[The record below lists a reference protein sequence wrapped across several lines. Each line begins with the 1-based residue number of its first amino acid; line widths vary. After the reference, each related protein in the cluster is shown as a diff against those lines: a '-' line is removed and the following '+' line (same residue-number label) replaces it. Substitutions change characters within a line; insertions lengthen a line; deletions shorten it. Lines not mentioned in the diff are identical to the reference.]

1 MENETTDRGTWRMY
15 EKMMIHARKKD
26 GAQNS
31 IRNSARFL
39 IGLFVLAFLIF
50 LPSSGVSAQG
60 AEELAGLTYDHSMEL
75 SYAER
80 FSVDYY
86 EGGYALITI
95 EDGGRYLVVPEGT
108 DAPEGLETDIT
119 VLQRPLDRIYLVA
132 TSAMDY
138 FAALDGI
145 DSLRLSGTQED
156 GWYIPE
162 AKAAMEDGKL
172 LYAGKYSAPDYE
184 LIVSEGCD
192 LAIESTMIYHTPEVQ
207 EMLEGFDIPVLVER
221 SSYEPH
227 PLGRA
232 EWMKLYA
239 VLLGKEE
246 LAERLFEEQT
256 EKLADVLGGES
267 TGKTA
272 AFFYISS
279 NGYVNVRKT
288 NDYVSKMIELAGG
301 EYVFQDLGDEENAL
315 STVNMQM
322 EDFYAGAKDA
332 DVLIYN
338 STIDGQIESLD
349 ELFEKSALLEDFRAV
364 KEGNVWCTT
373 QNLFQKTTGLAD
385 MIVDI
390 HAVLNGGRPEDMTY
404 LYPLE

>member
-1 MENETTDRGTWRMY
+1 MKKTMFLLLLLLTLLP
-15 EKMMIHARKKD
+15 HAD
-26 GAQNS
+26 
-31 IRNSARFL
+31 
-39 IGLFVLAFLIF
+39 
-50 LPSSGVSAQG
+50 VSAQG
-60 AEELAGLTYDHSMEL
+60 AEELPGLTYDHSMEL

-80 FSVDYY
+80 FSADYY
-86 EGGYALITI
+86 EDGYILITI
-95 EDGGRYLVVPEGT
+95 EDGGRYLVVPEGGK
-108 DAPEGLETDIT
+108 APESLEADIT
-119 VLQRPLDRIYLVA
+119 VLQKPLDRIYLVA

-162 AKAAMEDGKL
+162 AKEAMEAGDL

-207 EMLEGFDIPVLVER
+207 EMLEDFDIPVLVER

-239 VLLGKEE
+239 ALLGKEE
-246 LAERLFEEQT
+246 QAQQSFAEQT
-256 EKLADVLGGES
+256 EKLADVLDGEKS
-267 TGKTA
+267 GKTV

-338 STIDGQIESLD
+338 STIDGQIENLD

-390 HAVLNGGRPEDMTY
+390 HAILNGGEPEDMTY

>member
-1 MENETTDRGTWRMY
+1 MENESTDKKGARRMY
-15 EKMMIHARKKD
+15 EEMTIHARKRS
-26 GAQNS
+26 GIQS
-31 IRNSARFL
+31 CARL
-39 IGLFVLAFLIF
+39 AAGLFALALLIL
-50 LPSSGVSAQG
+50 LPHSAASAQG
-60 AEELAGLTYDHSMEL
+60 AEELPGLTYDHSMEL
-75 SYAER
+75 LYAER

-95 EDGGRYLVVPEGT
+95 EDGGRYLVVPEGL
-108 DAPEGLETDIT
+108 DAPEELDAGIT
-119 VLQRPLDRIYLVA
+119 VLRQPLDRIYLVA

-145 DSLRLSGTQED
+145 GSLRLSGTQED

-162 AKAAMEDGKL
+162 AKEAMEDGEL

-207 EMLEGFDIPVLVER
+207 EMLEDFDIPVLVER

-239 VLLGKEE
+239 ALLGKEG
-246 LAERLFEEQT
+246 LAKQLFAEQT
-256 EKLADVLGGES
+256 EKLADVLDGEK
-267 TGKTA
+267 TGKTV

-301 EYVFQDLGDEENAL
+301 EYVFQNLGDEENAL

-338 STIDGQIESLD
+338 STIDGQIESLG

-364 KEGNVWCTT
+364 KEGSVWCTT

-390 HAVLNGGRPEDMTY
+390 HAVLNGGEPEDMTY

>member
-1 MENETTDRGTWRMY
+1 MY

-26 GAQNS
+26 GTQNS
-31 IRNSARFL
+31 TRFL
-39 IGLFVLAFLIF
+39 ISLFALALLILLSCF
-50 LPSSGVSAQG
+50 GVSARS
-60 AEELAGLTYDHSMEL
+60 AEKLPGLTYDHSMEL

-86 EGGYALITI
+86 KDGYALITI
-95 EDGGRYLVVPEGT
+95 EDGGRYLVVPEGK
-108 DAPEGLETDIT
+108 DAPEGLQTDIT
-119 VLQRPLDRIYLVA
+119 VLQRPLDQIYLVA

-145 DSLRLSGTQED
+145 DNLRLSGTQED

-184 LIVSEGCD
+184 LIVSENCD

>member
-1 MENETTDRGTWRMY
+1 MENETTDRGARRMY
-15 EKMMIHARKKD
+15 EKMTGYARERD
-26 GAQNS
+26 GLKS
-31 IRNSARFL
+31 CVRFVTGLSA
-39 IGLFVLAFLIF
+39 LALLTF
-50 LPSSGVSAQG
+50 LPYADVSAQG
-60 AEELAGLTYDHSMEL
+60 AEELPGLAYDHSMEL

-80 FSVDYY
+80 FSADYY
-86 EGGYALITI
+86 EGGYALLAI
-95 EDGGRYLVVPEGT
+95 EDGGRYLVVPEGKE
-108 DAPEGLETDIT
+108 APEGLTEDIT
-119 VLQRPLDRIYLVA
+119 VLQKPLDTMYLVA

-145 DSLRLSGTQED
+145 GSLRLSGTQED

-162 AKAAMEDGKL
+162 AKEAMENGEL

-184 LIVSEGCD
+184 RIVSEGCD

-207 EMLEGFDIPVLVER
+207 EMLEDFGIPVLVER

-232 EWMKLYA
+232 EWIKLYA

-246 LAERLFEEQT
+246 LAEQLFAEQT
-256 EKLADVLGGES
+256 EKLEEVLDGEK
-267 TGKTA
+267 TGKTV

-288 NDYVSKMIELAGG
+288 NDYVAKMIDLAGG
-301 EYVFQDLGDEENAL
+301 EYVFRDLGDEENAL

-338 STIDGQIESLD
+338 STIDGQIASLD
-349 ELFEKSALLEDFRAV
+349 ELLEKSALLADFRAV
-364 KEGNVWCTT
+364 QEGNVWCTT

-390 HAVLNGGRPEDMTY
+390 HAVLNGGEPEDMTY
-404 LYPLE
+404 LYPLK

>member
-1 MENETTDRGTWRMY
+1 MY
-15 EKMMIHARKKD
+15 EKTMIHTQKRSGIKECVQFMA
-26 GAQNS
+26 
-31 IRNSARFL
+31 
-39 IGLFVLAFLIF
+39 GLCTLALMTL
-50 LPSSGVSAQG
+50 LPYAGVSAQG
-60 AEELAGLTYDHSMEL
+60 ARELAGLSYDHSMEL
-75 SYAER
+75 LYAER

-95 EDGGRYLVVPEGT
+95 EDGGRYLVVPEG
-108 DAPEGLETDIT
+108 ANVLEGLDADIT
-119 VLQRPLDRIYLVA
+119 VLQKPLDRIYLVA
-132 TSAMDY
+132 TSVMDY

-145 DSLRLSGTQED
+145 GSLRLSGTQED

-162 AKAAMEDGKL
+162 AKAAMEGGEL

-232 EWMKLYA
+232 ERMKLYA

-246 LAERLFEEQT
+246 LAKQLFAEQT
-256 EKLADVLGGES
+256 EKLAGVLDGEK

-279 NGYVNVRKT
+279 NGYVNVRKA
-288 NDYVSKMIELAGG
+288 NDYVAKMIELAGG
-301 EYVFQDLGDEENAL
+301 EYVFSDLGDEENAL

-338 STIDGQIESLD
+338 STIDGQIENLD
-349 ELFEKSALLEDFRAV
+349 GLLEKSALLEDFRAV

-390 HAVLNGGRPEDMTY
+390 HAVLNGGEPENMTY

>member
-1 MENETTDRGTWRMY
+1 MKR
-15 EKMMIHARKKD
+15 ILFSLLAL
-26 GAQNS
+26 
-31 IRNSARFL
+31 L
-39 IGLFVLAFLIF
+39 IL
-50 LPSSGVSAQG
+50 LPGSDVSAQG
-60 AEELAGLTYDHSMEL
+60 AEELPDLTYDHSMEL

-86 EGGYALITI
+86 EGGYALLTI
-95 EDGGRYLVVPEGT
+95 EDGGRYLVVPE
-108 DAPEGLETDIT
+108 DAETPEGLEADIT
-119 VLQRPLDRIYLVA
+119 VLKKPLDKIYLVA

-162 AKAAMEDGKL
+162 AKAAMEAGDL

-192 LAIESTMIYHTPEVQ
+192 LAIESTMIYHTPEVE
-207 EMLEGFDIPVLVER
+207 EMLEEFDIPVLVER

-246 LAERLFEEQT
+246 LAEQLFAEQT
-256 EKLADVLGGES
+256 EKLADVLGGEE
-267 TGKTA
+267 TGKKV
-272 AFFYISS
+272 AFFYITS

-338 STIDGQIESLD
+338 STIDGQIENLD
-349 ELFEKSALLEDFRAV
+349 ELFEKSELLKDFRAV
-364 KEGNVWCTT
+364 QEGNVWCTT

-390 HAVLNGGRPEDMTY
+390 HAVLNGGQPEDMTY
-404 LYPLE
+404 LYPLK

>member
-1 MENETTDRGTWRMY
+1 MENETSEKGIRRMY
-15 EKMMIHARKKD
+15 EKMTIYARKKGGIKD
-26 GAQNS
+26 CVCFVA
-31 IRNSARFL
+31 
-39 IGLFVLAFLIF
+39 GLFALILLTLF
-50 LPSSGVSAQG
+50 PHADVSAQG
-60 AEELAGLTYDHSMEL
+60 AEELPGLTYDHSMEL

-86 EGGYALITI
+86 EDGYILITI
-95 EDGGRYLVVPEGT
+95 EDGGRYLVVPEDGK
-108 DAPEGLETDIT
+108 APEGLEADIT
-119 VLQRPLDRIYLVA
+119 VLQKPLDKIYLVA

-162 AKAAMEDGKL
+162 AKEAMEVGDL

-207 EMLEGFDIPVLVER
+207 EMLEDFDIPVLVER

-239 VLLGKEE
+239 ALLGKEE
-246 LAERLFEEQT
+246 QAEQLFAEQT
-256 EKLADVLGGES
+256 EKLADVLDKEK
-267 TGKTA
+267 TGKTV

-338 STIDGQIESLD
+338 STIDGQIENLD

-390 HAVLNGGRPEDMTY
+390 HAVLNGGEPEDMTY